1 MGAQGGPEYPCLN
14 DDSLL
19 FVWDPK
25 NNKCWE
31 NGSTSLIASNPL
43 TGSMV
48 NDTAN
53 WNFSAITSSAGGL
66 SFDGTDDYIEYSDQA
81 NWQFSSTG
89 ISACAWFYWDGTSQS
104 TIISSKRKDAS
115 LYNNMSLGMMNSTW
129 YGGSAKKIGGLFL
142 SDGGGA
148 YIQTAPDLVYDITS
162 EDVGWHHVII
172 TVDSTSDSKIYLDG
186 ALKLTKAL
194 NRGDDGGVK
203 SWGVSGG
210 PFCIGG
216 QWISSAVVPTWKS
229 YLGPVYYYK
238 RQISASEVLKNYNV
252 LKGRFGL

>member
-31 NGSTSLIASNPL
+31 NGATSLITTNPL
-43 TGSMV
+43 TGSME
-48 NDTAN
+48 NETGTP
-53 WNFSAITSSAGGL
+53 WSFSAITSSAGGL
-66 SFDGTDDYIEYSDQA
+66 LFDGTDDYIDFGDQV

-104 TIISSKRKDAS
+104 TVISSKRKDAS
-115 LYNNMSLGMMNSTW
+115 SYNNMNLVITNSTW
-129 YGGSAKKIGGLFL
+129 YGGSAKKVGGLML
-142 SDGGGA
+142 SDGTG
-148 YIQTAPDLVYDITS
+148 YIQTAPDLLYDMAL
-162 EDVGWHHVII
+162 EPVGWHHVVV
-172 TVDSTSDSKIYLDG
+172 TADSNGTSYVYFDG
-186 ALKLTKAL
+186 VLKTTKVFGTGA
-194 NRGDDGGVK
+194 DGGIK

-210 PFCIGG
+210 PFCIGA
-216 QWISSAVVPTWKS
+216 QYISSAAVPTWQS

-238 RQISASEVLKNYNV
+238 RQISAAEVLKNYNV